1 MFGFLH
7 LPDRAIAGNKIDKKA
22 LYENADLSMN
32 EKRWL
37 KDDVE
42 RITWEYRIANDT
54 VNIRGFVDDSVDYSE
69 IQVIGITLRIETHAR
84 NIADLMLRSMPYPLI
99 VIMYHEEK
107 VMIVGAHVHINQNDR
122 SRLTVEEPVRSKWL
136 SVDDNLLEILDMSSP
151 GSSDL
156 RQLYKRFID
165 SLMRLNISEERGSET
180 VIEAADSKQ
189 VLDRLSSIDQDI
201 RKLTTELRNED
212 HFNRQVELNGRIK
225 KLQMERSRLLDTL
238 GKE

>member
-7 LPDRAIAGNKIDKKA
+7 LPESAVVANRIDKKA
-22 LYENADLSMN
+22 LYDNADLSAN

-42 RITWEYRIANDT
+42 KIIWEYRIANDT
-54 VNIRGFVDDSVDYSE
+54 VNIRGYVDDSVDYSE
-69 IQVIGITLRIETHAR
+69 IQVIGILLRTESHAH

-99 VIMYHEEK
+99 IILSHDEK
-107 VMIVGAHVHINQNDR
+107 LMIVGAHVHINQNDR

-136 SVDDNLLEILDMSSP
+136 SVDDDMLEILDMSSP
-151 GSSDL
+151 GPSDL
-156 RQLYKRFID
+156 RQLYIRFID
-165 SLMRLNISEERGSET
+165 SLMRLNISEERGFET
-180 VIEAADSKQ
+180 VIEAADSKH
-189 VLDRLSSIDQDI
+189 VLDRLGIIDQDI

>member
-1 MFGFLH
+1 MSGFLH
-7 LPDRAIAGNKIDKKA
+7 LPEIAVVANRIDKKA
-22 LYENADLSMN
+22 LYDNADLSAN

-42 RITWEYRIANDT
+42 KITWEYRIANDT
-54 VNIRGFVDDSVDYSE
+54 VNIRGYVDDSVDYSE
-69 IQVIGITLRIETHAR
+69 IQVIGILLRTESHAR

-99 VIMYHEEK
+99 IILSHDEK
-107 VMIVGAHVHINQNDR
+107 LMIVGAHVHINQNDR

-136 SVDDNLLEILDMSSP
+136 SVDDDMLEILDMSSP
-151 GSSDL
+151 GPSDL
-156 RQLYKRFID
+156 RQLYIRFID
-165 SLMRLNISEERGSET
+165 SLMRLNISEERGFET

-189 VLDRLSSIDQDI
+189 VLDRLGIIDQDI
-201 RKLTTELRNED
+201 RKLTSELRNED

-225 KLQMERSRLLDTL
+225 KLQMERSRLLDSL

>member
-1 MFGFLH
+1 MSGFLH
-7 LPDRAIAGNKIDKKA
+7 LPEIAVVANRIDKKA
-22 LYENADLSMN
+22 LYDNADLSAN

-42 RITWEYRIANDT
+42 KITWEYRIANDT
-54 VNIRGFVDDSVDYSE
+54 VNIRGYVDDSVDYSE
-69 IQVIGITLRIETHAR
+69 IQVIGILLRTESHAR

-99 VIMYHEEK
+99 IILSHDEK
-107 VMIVGAHVHINQNDR
+107 LMIVGAHVHINQNDR

-136 SVDDNLLEILDMSSP
+136 SVDDDMLEILDMSSP
-151 GSSDL
+151 GPSDL
-156 RQLYKRFID
+156 RQLYIRFID
-165 SLMRLNISEERGSET
+165 SLMRLNISEERGFET
-180 VIEAADSKQ
+180 VIEAADSKH
-189 VLDRLSSIDQDI
+189 VLDRLGIIDQDI
-201 RKLTTELRNED
+201 RKLTSELRNED

>member
-1 MFGFLH
+1 MSGFLH
-7 LPDRAIAGNKIDKKA
+7 LPESAVVANRIDKKA
-22 LYENADLSMN
+22 LYDNADLSAN

-42 RITWEYRIANDT
+42 KIIWEYRIANDT
-54 VNIRGFVDDSVDYSE
+54 VNIRGYVDDSVDYSE
-69 IQVIGITLRIETHAR
+69 IQVIGILLRTESHAR

-99 VIMYHEEK
+99 IILSHDEK
-107 VMIVGAHVHINQNDR
+107 LMIVGAHVHINQNDR

-136 SVDDNLLEILDMSSP
+136 SVDDDMLEILDMFSP
-151 GSSDL
+151 GPSDL
-156 RQLYKRFID
+156 RQLYIRFID
-165 SLMRLNISEERGSET
+165 SLMRLNISEERGFET
-180 VIEAADSKQ
+180 VIEAADSKH
-189 VLDRLSSIDQDI
+189 VLDRLGIIDQDI
-201 RKLTTELRNED
+201 RKLTSELRNED

>member
-1 MFGFLH
+1 MVAN
-7 LPDRAIAGNKIDKKA
+7 RIDKKA
-22 LYENADLSMN
+22 LYDNADLSAN

-42 RITWEYRIANDT
+42 KITWEYRIANDT
-54 VNIRGFVDDSVDYSE
+54 VNIRGYVDDSVDYSE
-69 IQVIGITLRIETHAR
+69 IQVIGILLRTESHAR

-99 VIMYHEEK
+99 IILSHDEK
-107 VMIVGAHVHINQNDR
+107 LMIVGAHVHINQNDR

-136 SVDDNLLEILDMSSP
+136 SVDDDMLEILDMSSP
-151 GSSDL
+151 GPSDL
-156 RQLYKRFID
+156 RQLYIRFID
-165 SLMRLNISEERGSET
+165 SLMRLNISEERGFET

-189 VLDRLSSIDQDI
+189 VLDRLGIIDQDI
-201 RKLTTELRNED
+201 RKLTSELRNED

-225 KLQMERSRLLDTL
+225 KLQMERSRLLDSL

>member
-7 LPDRAIAGNKIDKKA
+7 LPESAVVANRIDKKA
-22 LYENADLSMN
+22 LYDNADLSTN

-42 RITWEYRIANDT
+42 KIIWEYRIANDT
-54 VNIRGFVDDSVDYSE
+54 VNIRGYVDETVDYSE
-69 IQVIGITLRIETHAR
+69 IQVIGILLRTESHAR

-99 VIMYHEEK
+99 IILSYDEK
-107 VMIVGAHVHINQNDR
+107 LMIVGAHVHINQNDR

-136 SVDDNLLEILDMSSP
+136 SVGDTLLGILDMSLP
-151 GSSDL
+151 GPFDL
-156 RQLYKRFID
+156 RQLYIRFID

-180 VIEAADSKQ
+180 LIEAADSKQ
-189 VLDRLSSIDQDI
+189 VLDRLGIIDQDI
-201 RKLTTELRNED
+201 KKLTTELRNED

-238 GKE
+238 GKG

>member
-7 LPDRAIAGNKIDKKA
+7 LPESAVVANRIDKKA
-22 LYENADLSMN
+22 LYDNADLSAN

-42 RITWEYRIANDT
+42 KITWEYRIANDT
-54 VNIRGFVDDSVDYSE
+54 VNIRGYVDDSVDYSE
-69 IQVIGITLRIETHAR
+69 IQVIGILLRTESHAR

-99 VIMYHEEK
+99 IILSHDEK
-107 VMIVGAHVHINQNDR
+107 LMIVGAHVHINQNDR

-136 SVDDNLLEILDMSSP
+136 SVDDDMLEILDMSSP
-151 GSSDL
+151 GPSDL
-156 RQLYKRFID
+156 RQLYIRFID
-165 SLMRLNISEERGSET
+165 SLMRLNISEERGFET

-189 VLDRLSSIDQDI
+189 VLDRLGIIDQDI
-201 RKLTTELRNED
+201 RKLTSELRNED

>member
-1 MFGFLH
+1 MSGFLH
-7 LPDRAIAGNKIDKKA
+7 LPEIAVVANRIDKKA
-22 LYENADLSMN
+22 LYDNADLSAN

-42 RITWEYRIANDT
+42 KIIWEYRIANDT
-54 VNIRGFVDDSVDYSE
+54 VNIRGYVDDSVDYSE
-69 IQVIGITLRIETHAR
+69 IQVIGILLRTESHAR

-99 VIMYHEEK
+99 IILSHDEK
-107 VMIVGAHVHINQNDR
+107 LMIVGAHVHINQNDR

-136 SVDDNLLEILDMSSP
+136 SVDDDMLEILDMSSP
-151 GSSDL
+151 GPSDL
-156 RQLYKRFID
+156 RQLYIRFID
-165 SLMRLNISEERGSET
+165 SLMRLNISEERGFET
-180 VIEAADSKQ
+180 VIEAADSKH
-189 VLDRLSSIDQDI
+189 VLDRLGIIDQDI
-201 RKLTTELRNED
+201 RKLTSELRNED

>member
-7 LPDRAIAGNKIDKKA
+7 LPESAVVANRIDKKA
-22 LYENADLSMN
+22 LYDNADLSAN

-42 RITWEYRIANDT
+42 KITWEYRIANDT
-54 VNIRGFVDDSVDYSE
+54 VNIRGYVDDSVDYSE
-69 IQVIGITLRIETHAR
+69 IQVIGILLRTESHAR

-99 VIMYHEEK
+99 IILSHDEK
-107 VMIVGAHVHINQNDR
+107 LMIVGAHVHINQNDR

-136 SVDDNLLEILDMSSP
+136 SVDDDMLEILDMSSP
-151 GSSDL
+151 GPSDL
-156 RQLYKRFID
+156 RQLYIRFID
-165 SLMRLNISEERGSET
+165 SLMRLNISEERGFET

-189 VLDRLSSIDQDI
+189 VLDRLGIIDQDI
-201 RKLTTELRNED
+201 RKLTSELRNED

-225 KLQMERSRLLDTL
+225 KLQMERSRLLDSL

>member
-7 LPDRAIAGNKIDKKA
+7 LPESAVVANRIDKKA
-22 LYENADLSMN
+22 LYDNADLSAN

-42 RITWEYRIANDT
+42 KITWEYRIANDT
-54 VNIRGFVDDSVDYSE
+54 VNIRGYVDDSVDYSE
-69 IQVIGITLRIETHAR
+69 IQVIGILLRTESHAR

-99 VIMYHEEK
+99 IILSHDEK
-107 VMIVGAHVHINQNDR
+107 LMIVGSHVHINQNDR

-136 SVDDNLLEILDMSSP
+136 SVDDDMLEILDMSSP
-151 GSSDL
+151 GPSDL
-156 RQLYKRFID
+156 RQLYIRFID
-165 SLMRLNISEERGSET
+165 SLMRLNISEERGFET
-180 VIEAADSKQ
+180 VIETADSKQ
-189 VLDRLSSIDQDI
+189 VLDRLGIIDQDI
-201 RKLTTELRNED
+201 RKLTSELRNED

-225 KLQMERSRLLDTL
+225 KLQMERSRLLDSL

>member
-1 MFGFLH
+1 MLEFLH

-22 LYENADLSMN
+22 LYENADLSAN

-54 VNIRGFVDDSVDYSE
+54 MNIRGYVDDSVDYSE
-69 IQVIGITLRIETHAR
+69 IQVIRIKLHTGTHAR
-84 NIADLMLRSMPYPLI
+84 NIAELILKSMPYPLI
-99 VIMYHEEK
+99 IILSHKEK

-122 SRLTVEEPVRSKWL
+122 SRLTVEEPIRSKWI
-136 SVDDNLLEILDMSSP
+136 SVDDDLLNILDMSSP
-151 GSSDL
+151 GPSDL
-156 RQLYKRFID
+156 RQLYSRFID

-180 VIEAADSKQ
+180 IIEAAASKE
-189 VLDRLSSIDQDI
+189 VLNKLNIIDRDI
-201 RKLTTELRNED
+201 KRLTTDLRNED

-225 KLQMERSRLLDTL
+225 NLQMERKQLLDTL
-238 GKE
+238 GRE

>member
-1 MFGFLH
+1 MLEFLH

-22 LYENADLSMN
+22 LYENADLSTN

-54 VNIRGFVDDSVDYSE
+54 VNIRGYVDDSVDYSE
-69 IQVIGITLRIETHAR
+69 IQVIRIKLRTGTHAR
-84 NIADLMLRSMPYPLI
+84 NIADLILKSMPYPL
-99 VIMYHEEK
+99 VIIMSHEEK

-136 SVDDNLLEILDMSSP
+136 SIDDDLLEILNMSSP
-151 GSSDL
+151 GPSDL
-156 RQLYKRFID
+156 RQLYTGFIN

-180 VIEAADSKQ
+180 IIEAAASKE
-189 VLDRLSSIDQDI
+189 VLNKLNIIDRDI
-201 RKLTTELRNED
+201 KRLTTDLRNED

-225 KLQMERSRLLDTL
+225 NLQMERKQLLDTL
-238 GKE
+238 GRE

>member
-7 LPDRAIAGNKIDKKA
+7 LPESAVVANRIDKKA
-22 LYENADLSMN
+22 LYDNADLSAN

-42 RITWEYRIANDT
+42 KIIWEYRIANDT
-54 VNIRGFVDDSVDYSE
+54 VNIRGYVDDSVDYSE
-69 IQVIGITLRIETHAR
+69 IQVIGILLRTESHAR

-99 VIMYHEEK
+99 IILSHDEK
-107 VMIVGAHVHINQNDR
+107 LMIVGAHVHINQNDR

-136 SVDDNLLEILDMSSP
+136 SVDDDMLEILDMSSP
-151 GSSDL
+151 GPSDL
-156 RQLYKRFID
+156 RQLYIRFID
-165 SLMRLNISEERGSET
+165 SLMRLNISEERGFET
-180 VIEAADSKQ
+180 VIEAADSKH
-189 VLDRLSSIDQDI
+189 VLDRLGIIDQDI

>member
-7 LPDRAIAGNKIDKKA
+7 LPERAIAGNRIDKKA
-22 LYENADLSMN
+22 LYENADLSAN

-54 VNIRGFVDDSVDYSE
+54 VNIRGHVDDSVDYSE
-69 IQVIGITLRIETHAR
+69 IQVIGIALRSESHAR
-84 NIADLMLRSMPYPLI
+84 NIADMMLRSMPYPLI
-99 VIMYHEEK
+99 IIISHEEK

-136 SVDDNLLEILDMSSP
+136 SVDDDLLEILDMSSP
-151 GSSDL
+151 GPSDL
-156 RQLYKRFID
+156 RQLYTRFID
-165 SLMRLNISEERGSET
+165 SLMRLNISKERGSET

-189 VLDRLSSIDQDI
+189 VLDRLNIIDQDI

-225 KLQMERSRLLDTL
+225 KLQMERSRLLDSVSQR
-238 GKE
+238 

>member
-7 LPDRAIAGNKIDKKA
+7 LPESAVVANRIDKKA
-22 LYENADLSMN
+22 LYDNADLSAN

-42 RITWEYRIANDT
+42 KIIWEYRIANDT
-54 VNIRGFVDDSVDYSE
+54 VNIRGYVDDSVDYSE
-69 IQVIGITLRIETHAR
+69 IQVIGILLRTESHAR

-99 VIMYHEEK
+99 IILSHDEK
-107 VMIVGAHVHINQNDR
+107 LMIVGAHVHINQNDR

-136 SVDDNLLEILDMSSP
+136 SVDDNMLEILDMSSP
-151 GSSDL
+151 GPSDL
-156 RQLYKRFID
+156 RQLYIRFID
-165 SLMRLNISEERGSET
+165 SLMRLNISEERGFET
-180 VIEAADSKQ
+180 VIEAADSKH
-189 VLDRLSSIDQDI
+189 VLDRLGIIDQDI
-201 RKLTTELRNED
+201 RKLTSELRNED